1 MVQYTEGID
10 SRGTFYLGIA
20 NGVQLSPVFRTAK
33 DALEYAESVERGKPI
48 EFCPVDTWAN
58 EEKE

>member
-1 MVQYTEGID
+1 MAQYTEGID

-20 NGVQLSPVFRTAK
+20 DGIQCSPVFRTAK
-33 DALEYAESVERGKPI
+33 EALAYAESVEKGKPI
-48 EFCPVDTWAN
+48 DFCPADTWAN